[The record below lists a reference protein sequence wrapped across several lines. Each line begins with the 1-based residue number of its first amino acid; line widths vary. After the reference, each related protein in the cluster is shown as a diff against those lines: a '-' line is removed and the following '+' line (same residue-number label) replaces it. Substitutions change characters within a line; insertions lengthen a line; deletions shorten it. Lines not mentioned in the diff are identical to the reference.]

1 MLKSLGQNP
10 NASEL
15 QDMINELDADGNGTI
30 DFEEFTQ
37 FMAKLVT
44 ETDTAQELIQAFK
57 VFDKDGDG
65 LISYEELRVAIAN
78 LGEKL
83 SDEEIDEMLEG
94 VDASKSITQEEFLRI
109 ILES

>member
-1 MLKSLGQNP
+1 
-10 NASEL
+10 
-15 QDMINELDADGNGTI
+15 MINELDADGNGTI
-30 DFEEFTQ
+30 DFQEFTQ

-44 ETDTAQELIQAFK
+44 ETDTSTELIQAFK

-65 LISYEELRVAIAN
+65 LISYEELRIAIAN

-83 SDEEIDEMLEG
+83 SDEEIDEMLAG
-94 VDASKSITQEEFLRI
+94 VDASKAINQEEFLRI